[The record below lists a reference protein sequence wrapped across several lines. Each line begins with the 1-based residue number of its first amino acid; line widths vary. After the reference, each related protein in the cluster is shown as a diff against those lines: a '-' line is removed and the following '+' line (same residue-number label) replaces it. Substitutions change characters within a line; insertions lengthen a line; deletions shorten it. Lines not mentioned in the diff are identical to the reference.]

1 MSKPRCTSDWNSCR
15 RWVPQDEAVQ
25 FETPLDQL
33 KQNIQ
38 DTLIKPNQEALVSQL
53 LLIRSCLDSCRSF
66 VFVVA
71 LVYVSYFVFVRHV
84 RNSFL
89 NLKSAR
95 WAPPIHTTLFPF
107 CPIPPLQVPE
117 GEEVEFET
125 PLSSLNKGASW
136 QMCQR
141 KAGELAPANSTNF
154 NYTSVV
160 KTWPLA

>member
-53 LLIRSCLDSCRSF
+53 LLIRSCLDSCCSF

-95 WAPPIHTTLFPF
+95 WNFVPPIHTTLFPF
-107 CPIPPLQVPE
+107 CPIPPPAGSWRWRSGVRNASVKPEQRSFLADVPKE
-117 GEEVEFET
+117 G
-125 PLSSLNKGASW
+125 W
-136 QMCQR
+136 R
-141 KAGELAPANSTNF
+141 AGTSKF
-154 NYTSVV
+154 N
-160 KTWPLA
+160 